1 MLQQLIVVVI
11 QQQLQVSLLLVE
23 VEKLNVLPAVK
34 KVQRAPPGNLLVMDS
49 QPRKVF
55 KSVFSLAL
63 VRYPILISWSDE
75 RHFEIYKG
83 KT

>member
-1 MLQQLIVVVI
+1 MLQQLIAVVI
-11 QQQLQVSLLLVE
+11 QQQLQVNLFLVE

-55 KSVFSLAL
+55 KSGFSL
-63 VRYPILISWSDE
+63 VLI
-75 RHFEIYKG
+75 R
-83 KT
+83 